1 MSDRFCGLWYD
12 RPASCWVEAL
22 PLGNGRLGAMVY
34 GGLQKE
40 TVSINEETCWEGAEI
55 DRSNPG
61 ALEKLDE
68 IRKAIFE
75 GRYFEAEKIGEE
87 MMGVPPYVDCFQPL
101 CSLDIQF
108 ENTGIFRN
116 YRRQLDLENAVHTV
130 QYSIGGDLRFTSN
143 TGLFTRESFVSAAD
157 QLFVMRITK
166 PMRKINYIAPPKH
179 TGMSMDISLSRL
191 YPVEKTAQP
200 GRLTLRGQCA
210 PEDRGVRFAAV
221 ADVMIEGG
229 SMYCEDNVLK
239 IRQASAI
246 ELRLA
251 GATDY
256 AGGDAMEKCLAALE
270 NAKNMD
276 FETLKQRHIR
286 DYRALFD
293 RQRFTLHGD
302 LSALPTDALI
312 RSVHAGEDSR
322 ALYELWYNYLRYQ
335 IICSSRPGCQPSN
348 LQGVWN
354 DNMFAAWNSDYHPN
368 VNMQINNWPTEG
380 YALPECFQPI
390 VDWLEKI
397 AENGRVTAQ
406 KHYNARGWVLHH
418 VSDIFHCT
426 APMDGPWGIWP
437 FGGAWFC
444 RNLYE
449 HYLYTLDRDFLK
461 DRALPLIRGSVEFM
475 LDFLVE
481 CPAGIPG
488 EGYLVTCPSHSP
500 ENRFVAEDGTVS
512 WLTYGSTM
520 DMQII
525 RDLFTIYLNT
535 LKILGLS
542 EPLTEDARAARERLV
557 PTRISEKTGCIM
569 EWIDDYQESDPGHRH
584 VSHLYGLYPG
594 NEICELGSEYL
605 DAAEKTLERR
615 LSHNYHAAGWCCGWI
630 ASMFARLHRGSRSL
644 DLLNMIVRTLTL
656 PNLMVDAHGNAQVGD
671 AQAVAATVQ
680 EMLAQSHQQFI
691 ELLPALPAEWKEGEI
706 TGLRLRGAH
715 TVDMVW
721 QEGKLVSAHFL
732 AGCDGEV
739 RIRTELKTAVDENGQ
754 AAGVWQDGM
763 LRLDAR
769 KGVKYC
775 LKA

>member
-1 MSDRFCGLWYD
+1 MSENFYGLWYD

-40 TVSINEETCWEGAEI
+40 TISINEETCWEGADI
-55 DRSNPG
+55 DRSNPK
-61 ALEKLDE
+61 ALEKLGE

-75 GRYFEAEKIGEE
+75 GRYADAEKIGEE
-87 MMGVPPYVDCFQPL
+87 MMGVPMYVDCFQPL
-101 CSLDIQF
+101 CSLDIQL

-116 YRRQLDLENAVHTV
+116 YRRQLDLNTAIHTV

-166 PMRKINYIAPPKH
+166 PFRKINYVTPPKH
-179 TGMSMDISLSRL
+179 FGMSMDLSLSRL
-191 YPVEKTAQP
+191 FPVEKTAEP
-200 GRLTLRGQCA
+200 GRLTLRGRCNPQ
-210 PEDRGVRFAAV
+210 DKGVRFAAV
-221 ADVMIEGG
+221 ADVKIEGG
-229 SMYCEDNVLK
+229 SMYCEDHILK
-239 IRQASAI
+239 IRQATAI
-246 ELRLA
+246 EIRLA

-256 AGGDAMEKCLAALE
+256 AGGDEMEKCLAALE
-270 NAKNMD
+270 KAKDMD
-276 FETLKQRHIR
+276 FETLRQRHIEDFR
-286 DYRALFD
+286 RLFS
-293 RQRFTLHGD
+293 RQMFTLHGD
-302 LSALPTDALI
+302 LNAMPTDALI
-312 RSVHAGEDSR
+312 RSVHEGGDSR

-380 YALPECFQPI
+380 YGLPECFQPI
-390 VDWLEKI
+390 TDWLEKV
-397 AENGRVTAQ
+397 AVNGRVIA
-406 KHYNARGWVLHH
+406 KNHYNARGWVLHH
-418 VSDIFHCT
+418 VSDVFHCA

-444 RNLYE
+444 RNLYD
-449 HYLYTLDRDFLK
+449 HYRYTLDKDFLK
-461 DRALPLIRGSVEFM
+461 DQALPLIRGSVEFM

-481 CPAGIPG
+481 CPKGIPG

-500 ENRFVAEDGTVS
+500 ENRFIAPDGTVS

-525 RDLFTIYLNT
+525 RDLFGIYLKT
-535 LKILGLS
+535 LKILGLT
-542 EPLTEDARAARERLV
+542 EPLAEDVEAARARLA
-557 PTRISEKTGCIM
+557 PTRISDKTGCIR

-594 NEICELGSEYL
+594 DEICDLGEEYL
-605 DAAEKTLERR
+605 EAAEKTLERR

-630 ASMFARLHRGSRSL
+630 ANMFARLHRGNRSL

-671 AQAVAATVQ
+671 AQAVASAIQ
-680 EMLAQSHQQFI
+680 EMLAQSHQQVI
-691 ELLPALPAEWKEGEI
+691 ELLPALPAEWAEGEI
-706 TGLRLRGAH
+706 RGLRLRGAH
-715 TVDMVW
+715 SVDI
-721 QEGKLVSAHFL
+721 A
-732 AGCDGEV
+732 
-739 RIRTELKTAVDENGQ
+739 
-754 AAGVWQDGM
+754 WQDGR
-763 LRLDAR
+763 LTTARFTAGEDGKVCIRCDAKTAQDEGGKDVGTWEDGVLCLDAE
-769 KGVKYC
+769 KGKTYL
-775 LKA
+775 LKP